1 MKNLQKMLRV
11 LELVWLAVGF
21 TGLASFVY
29 AMVSGRR
36 DQGIYFL
43 VLTFVAGVMFAVR
56 RRQRKRALAD
66 TIRHEGA
73 ENKAEKSGR

>member
-21 TGLASFVY
+21 VGLAAFVY

-43 VLTFVAGVMFAVR
+43 VLTFVSGVMFAVR
-56 RRQRKRALAD
+56 RRQRKRAEAD
-66 TIRHEGA
+66 TDKHNNSITNSDKG
-73 ENKAEKSGR
+73 S